1 MPSGVL
7 RLALVK
13 AVVVVLAVAVAA
25 VIVAMTGYVS
35 FGQTPSPGDD
45 PGLEPIP
52 TLPVPATAQSIVLR
66 VLFNSATDV
75 ELLSGVVSQAP
86 SRARIG
92 GPPQIQVEVF
102 ALDGALLEEFNVW
115 HPLWVEAVGED
126 GEAFTFTAESGEGR
140 FVFPFAP
147 NIGNVVISDIEL
159 GIPLVEIDARQIVV
173 DYCSENEG
181 DPACTDVVSPSP
193 TPVPCPADVNGDGVV
208 TVSDLVDTARAI
220 PSRSGDPRWNPDADS
235 NGDGVVNVK
244 DLRIVIE
251 SFLDPACR

>member
-1 MPSGVL
+1 VPSGVL

-115 HPLWVEAVGED
+115 HPLWVEAVGDD
-126 GEAFTFTAESGEGR
+126 GEPFTFTAESGEGR

-147 NIGNVVISDIEL
+147 NIGNVVITDIEL
-159 GIPLVEIDARQIVV
+159 GQELVVVDAQQIVLG
-173 DYCSENEG
+173 YCAANRS
-181 DPACTDVVSPSP
+181 DPACDMV
-193 TPVPCPADVNGDGVV
+193 PVPCPADIDGDGVV
-208 TVSDLVDTARAI
+208 TVRDVFELFKAFWSTPDS
-220 PSRSGDPRWNPDADS
+220 PSWNPDADL
-235 NGDGVVNVK
+235 NGDGVVNWYDVW
-244 DLRIVIE
+244 IVLK
-251 SFLDPACR
+251 SFHDPACR